1 MKEGWVV
8 KPLGDLY
15 RIGSSRRVLKSQWKS
30 EGVPFY
36 RGREITRLSIEGFV
50 SNELFISESHFAD
63 LIKNSGVPRSNDIM
77 ITAIGTIGNSYVVR
91 ENDRFYFKDASVLW
105 LKQVSEVSSQYI
117 NYWIKSPLFFEQL
130 DRGNGATVDT
140 LTIEKLQNLKVNL
153 PTKAEQQR
161 IVAKLDEAFEA
172 IASAKEKA
180 GQNLLNARALFDSYL
195 DDVFS
200 HKSKDWP
207 FSLLGDAYRIGS
219 SKRVYERDWTSSGV
233 PFYGGKE
240 IVKLAKYGVT
250 DSASFIS
257 EEKYAEYALRYE
269 MPCTGDILMTARGT
283 IGVGYIVRPEDRFYY
298 KDGNVISLRA
308 KLPSNPKFLLY
319 AFKSHDVRDQL
330 IQLVGATVTHLPI
343 EKAQALKIAMPNLD
357 TQNKAVAQLEMLEI
371 NAKELESLYQQKINA
386 LDELK
391 QSLLHQAFSGE
402 L

>member
-1 MKEGWVV
+1 MREGWVV
-8 KPLGDLY
+8 KPLGELCEILDNKRKPITKRDRVAGQYPYYGATCIQDYVDDYLFDEPLVLVGEDGAKWEAGDNTAFAVEGKIWVNNHAHVLRPNRKRLLDGWLVQFFVYSDL
-15 RIGSSRRVLKSQWKS
+15 
-30 EGVPFY
+30 
-36 RGREITRLSIEGFV
+36 REFV
-50 SNELFISESHFAD
+50 SGLTVPKLNQGSLRLIPIPVPPINEQH
-63 LIKNSGVPRSNDIM
+63 
-77 ITAIGTIGNSYVVR
+77 
-91 ENDRFYFKDASVLW
+91 
-105 LKQVSEVSSQYI
+105 
-117 NYWIKSPLFFEQL
+117 
-130 DRGNGATVDT
+130 
-140 LTIEKLQNLKVNL
+140 
-153 PTKAEQQR
+153 R

-180 GQNLLNARALFDSYL
+180 EQNLLNARALFDSYL

-200 HKSKDWP
+200 YKSKDWP
-207 FSLLGDAYRIGS
+207 SSLLGDTYRIGS

-257 EEKYAEYALRYE
+257 EEKYAEYARRYE
-269 MPCTGDILMTARGT
+269 MPCTGDVLMTARGT
-283 IGVGYIVRPEDRFYY
+283 IGVGYIVKPGDRFYY

-319 AFKSHDVRDQL
+319 AFKSHEVREQL
-330 IQLVGATVTHLPI
+330 IKLVGATVTHLPI

-371 NAKELESLYQQKINA
+371 SAKELESIYQQKINA

-391 QSLLHQAFSGE
+391 QSLLDQAFSGE